1 MSRRAC
7 GAREAEEGPKKAR
20 RTAQIANPL
29 EQAIA
34 AFDRADYDEAE
45 SLAKQ
50 VLEKDPRNDK
60 AEELRDA
67 SFRAGRTAVQQ
78 DYVQRKKEQ
87 FRRWEESL
95 KEMQIPWTPTITNP
109 GADFWNEITAKRAK
123 RRGFDLWQK
132 VSESEKALREQL
144 KTTLV

>member
-1 MSRRAC
+1 M
-7 GAREAEEGPKKAR
+7 
-20 RTAQIANPL
+20 
-29 EQAIA
+29 
-34 AFDRADYDEAE
+34 
-45 SLAKQ
+45 
-50 VLEKDPRNDK
+50 LEKDPRNEK
-60 AEELRDA
+60 AEELKDA
-67 SFRAGRTAVQQ
+67 AFRAGRTAVQA

-123 RRGFDLWQK
+123 RRGFDLSQK

-144 KTTLV
+144 RTTLVALPKIKDEESLTKVIDYIKTITGLPLVAAST